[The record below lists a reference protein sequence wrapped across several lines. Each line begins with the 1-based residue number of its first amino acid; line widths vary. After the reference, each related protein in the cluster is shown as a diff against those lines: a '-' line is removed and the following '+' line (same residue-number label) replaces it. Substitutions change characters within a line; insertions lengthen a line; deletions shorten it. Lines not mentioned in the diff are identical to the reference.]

1 MLETAL
7 AVKQII
13 QQNKETEESVFSE
26 EWKGLLS
33 RYICGDQTVFA
44 RGVAKK
50 LLFALCG
57 SRAAYFAT
65 RDVCLYRLEMEKL
78 SLLRE
83 GTTGFTGDMPYQM
96 TVKLIESL
104 QSMLD
109 VAALRPH
116 NWQLY
121 LVQHH
126 ESIAPFSFL
135 LEALFLLPEESVI
148 FLAKLLA
155 LSFKPYKGSSS
166 SSASSAATLSP
177 SSSDTVDPFKEQV
190 EKGLPSLVETLL
202 ADKDRVSRL
211 VESFLLQSISSAVRQ
226 EIRNLLYLLW
236 QQSSPHHRAALH
248 TMLLSTNFSKIVPF
262 GQNASQLIDLL
273 AYIISKTSS
282 HEEVGNTTQ
291 GMVLFFVACFIGTRS
306 LSLFIDSFIGLFNFF
321 VPSPLSP

>member
-1 MLETAL
+1 VLETAL

-121 LVQHH
+121 LVQHQA
-126 ESIAPFSFL
+126 SIAPFSFL

-166 SSASSAATLSP
+166 SSAAAPSP

-211 VESFLLQSISSAVRQ
+211 VERFLLQSISSSVRQ

-236 QQSSPHHRAALH
+236 QQSPPHHRAALH

-273 AYIISKTSS
+273 AYIISKTS

-291 GMVLFFVACFIGTRS
+291 GMVLFLLPALLGR
-306 LSLFIDSFIGLFNFF
+306 DS
-321 VPSPLSP
+321 